1 MSLLSARRLRWW
13 GLIPFGWLVA
23 VSLPAAAQSDCSP
36 TAIAKTRQ
44 EFQRAY
50 TARDYA
56 GAATLIDTFWNN
68 CVVPLDKEIDP
79 VLAAAIS
86 NDAALANHHAGND
99 GECLQWLLAY
109 LPMPRHG
116 NPKLDRLPAGLRAA
130 IKHNLDLCTPYCATA
145 SAMDASCASISA
157 AAELDA
163 MVVGDFVEKPC
174 PFETGGSP
182 TLAVP
187 GGRCLA
193 LFAPK
198 PPPRG
203 ETERDVTEQDP
214 ELVCP
219 RVALV
224 RQSKGGLVVDPVSV
238 PAHSILRRLGV
249 CCSAINLASDGA
261 GRIEVTAAGNPP
273 VDCIS
278 GRRSSAKQ
286 DILELRGQALT
297 LRHRLDPRDPD

>member
-1 MSLLSARRLRWW
+1 MTPASSE
-13 GLIPFGWLVA
+13 
-23 VSLPAAAQSDCSP
+23 PAAAEPDCSP
-36 TAIAKTRQ
+36 GGIARTRQ

-50 TARDYA
+50 TAKDYGRA
-56 GAATLIDTFWNN
+56 SALIDTFWNN

-86 NDAALANHHAGND
+86 NDAALANHHTGD
-99 GECLQWLLAY
+99 DSGCLQWLIDY

-116 NPKLDRLPAGLRAA
+116 NPKLDRLPERLRAA
-130 IKHNLDLCTPYCATA
+130 IRHNLQLCASYCATA
-145 SAMDASCASISA
+145 PAMDASCASINA

-163 MVVGDFVEKPC
+163 MIIGNFVEKPC

-187 GGRCLA
+187 GGCLA
-193 LFAPK
+193 LFAPA
-198 PPPRG
+198 PLSR
-203 ETERDVTEQDP
+203 EEATRDVAERDP

-224 RQSKGGLVVDPVSV
+224 RQGGGAVVVEPVAV
-238 PAHSILRRLGV
+238 AAHSILRRLGV
-249 CCSAINLASDGA
+249 CCSAINLASDSE
-261 GRIEVTAAGNPP
+261 GRIEATPAENPP
-273 VDCIS
+273 SDCIS
-278 GRRSSAKQ
+278 GHRSSAKQ
-286 DILELRGQALT
+286 DILELRGRALR

>member
-1 MSLLSARRLRWW
+1 MSLLRARHLRWW
-13 GLIPFGWLVA
+13 WLLPFGWLVA
-23 VSLPAAAQSDCSP
+23 VSWPAAAQPDCSP

-44 EFQRAY
+44 EFQRTY
-50 TARDYA
+50 TAKDYA

-68 CVVPLDKEIDP
+68 CVVPPDKEIDP
-79 VLAAAIS
+79 VLAATIS
-86 NDAALANHHAGND
+86 NDAALANHHTGDD
-99 GECLQWLLAY
+99 GECLQWLAY

-116 NPKLDRLPAGLRAA
+116 NPKLDRLPARLRAA
-130 IKHNLDLCTPYCATA
+130 IKHNLELCRPHCATA
-145 SAMDASCASISA
+145 PAMDASCASISA

-163 MVVGDFVEKPC
+163 MVIGNFVEQPC

-182 TLAVP
+182 TLAVT

-193 LFAPK
+193 VFAPK
-198 PPPRG
+198 PPPR
-203 ETERDVTEQDP
+203 EEAEREATEQDP

-224 RQSKGGLVVDPVSV
+224 RQSRGALVVDPVSV

-261 GRIEVTAAGNPP
+261 GRIELTPAANPP
-273 VDCIS
+273 EDCIS
-278 GRRSSAKQ
+278 GHRSSAKQ
-286 DILELRGQALT
+286 DILELRGHALT